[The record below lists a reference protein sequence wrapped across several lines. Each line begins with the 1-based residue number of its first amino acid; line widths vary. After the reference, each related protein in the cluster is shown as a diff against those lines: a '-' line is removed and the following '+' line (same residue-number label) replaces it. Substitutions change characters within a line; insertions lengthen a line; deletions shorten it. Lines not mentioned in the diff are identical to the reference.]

1 MLLWDEIQ
9 GEPSRAM
16 SAVNHQFRLAVA
28 WRKHSR
34 PPRTGKL
41 AKSNAEQV
49 ARARQIVGRAALSDD
64 DQSDGDQWPL
74 CAKSAF
80 SLTAWRTGEVKA

>member
-16 SAVNHQFRLAVA
+16 SAVDHQFRLAFA

-34 PPRTGKL
+34 LPRTAKL

-49 ARARQIVGRAALSDD
+49 ARARQIVGEAPWPDD
-64 DQSDGDQWPL
+64 DQSDDDQL
-74 CAKSAF
+74 AVVRK
-80 SLTAWRTGEVKA
+80 